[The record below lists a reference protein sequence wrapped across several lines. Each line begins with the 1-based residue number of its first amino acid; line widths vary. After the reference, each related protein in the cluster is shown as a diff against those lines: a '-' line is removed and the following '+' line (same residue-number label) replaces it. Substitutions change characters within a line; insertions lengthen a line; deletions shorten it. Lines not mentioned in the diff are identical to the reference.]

1 MTDYKASKRI
11 VGTSAERPIPTSTTE
26 FYNQGDGLASVDLF
40 TSQPRLGIKA
50 VSGNGTGYMNKIKVW
65 LRVIGTHTS
74 TNNVYVRVRKISD
87 DSIVATATKT
97 IADLT
102 GDTAITEYEFDFGS
116 CVNITAEAH
125 YILVEYANG
134 DTSNYLGVSRHSSSV
149 SGWEWVVHNGSS
161 YTTNSGQSMRGI
173 FSSQTGYSCTAV
185 NIQTNSI
192 FSETDTGKDFLF
204 GSDGNWTEVA

>member
-1 MTDYKASKRI
+1 M
-11 VGTSAERPIPTSTTE
+11 
-26 FYNQGDGLASVDLF
+26 ASVDLF

-149 SGWEWVVHNGSS
+149 SGWEWVAHNVSS
-161 YTTNSGQSMRGI
+161 YTTNSGQSMRAV
-173 FSSQTGYSCTAV
+173 SCTH
-185 NIQTNSI
+185 IQAN
-192 FSETDTGKDFLF
+192 ETKAKLLGRRLLKKKKHNTQLW
-204 GSDGNWTEVA
+204 SVCTIL